1 MPGPRTLV
9 LGSLAALMALTAA
22 IRLQAQEPTKKPETD
37 NKPATLRVLVPAN
50 AQVEIDGKATTQ
62 TGEVRRFVS
71 PPLEPG
77 KSYKYTIKASW
88 VTAGQVF
95 QFIRE
100 ADITADK
107 ETVLDF
113 RNFKDETVRVI
124 FVPTPQEVVDKM
136 LEMAGVKK
144 DDVVYDLGCGDGR
157 IVVTAAKKFGAR
169 GVGVDLDPERI
180 KDSQENVKKNGVE
193 KLVEIRQG
201 DALKVK
207 DIGKASVVTLY
218 MLPEFNRRLVPI
230 LKKELKPGSRIVS
243 HDYRLGDWEPEKH
256 VTIQGPEREHTL
268 YYWKIGEDT
277 KKPPE

>member
-9 LGSLAALMALTAA
+9 LGSLAALMALAA
-22 IRLQAQEPTKKPETD
+22 TISLHAQEPTKKPETT

-71 PPLEPG
+71 PPLEAG

-100 ADITADK
+100 ADISADK

-113 RNFKDETVRVI
+113 RDFKDETVRVI

-136 LEMAGVKK
+136 LEMADVKK

-157 IVVTAAKKFGAR
+157 IVVTAAKKFGAH

-180 KDSQENVKKNGVE
+180 KDSQANVKKNGVE

-207 DIGKASVVTLY
+207 DIGKATVVTLY

-268 YYWKIGEDT
+268 YYWKIGEENQ
-277 KKPPE
+277 KPPE